1 MYILSANSLENSP
14 PAWLAAATTGSV
26 TRRAKH
32 AGSQTPR
39 EHTGVFSCHGVRP
52 ARAGLLW

>member
-1 MYILSANSLENSP
+1 MMS
-14 PAWLAAATTGSV
+14 WLAAATTGSV

-52 ARAGLLW
+52 ARG

>member
-1 MYILSANSLENSP
+1 MYILSENSLENSP

-32 AGSQTPR
+32 AGSQTPL
-39 EHTGVFSCHGVRP
+39 EHTGVFSCHWVRP
-52 ARAGLLW
+52 ARG